1 MAKEPWRTES
11 GILSNEAPASQ
22 QPGEISDAARDD
34 ILERARKL
42 RVVKYRLIF
51 IFLLLPFLLVAAI
64 VFDWV
69 WEMNLS
75 GHMTRTYVL
84 ALYGGLTLLFI
95 LAFCV
100 VGYLIR
106 KRMQREDE
114 EMLKGAMPTEMA
126 PSATA
131 QPRAATR
138 EDKRSR
144 H

>member
-106 KRMQREDE
+106 KRMQREEE
-114 EMLKGAMPTEMA
+114 EMLKGPTAIEMP
-126 PSATA
+126 P
-131 QPRAATR
+131 AAKPTNI
-138 EDKRSR
+138 RSR
-144 H
+144 R